1 MTHVTNLGPDSSF
14 RRPFARFKGLLIAAC
29 VLVISA
35 DIAAQVPAEGQAQ
48 AGAQAATQSRIES
61 AVLKAETGTTSPTL
75 TLYRQLRSVGIDPH
89 RVYHIRDGDFD
100 REDIHISLTE
110 GTVGF
115 TQEVDGRVTGAFFEG
130 EGELLLVPPNQTE
143 RASLALFA
151 HVPVLEEKF
160 ATAYFRFNDSTYQEL
175 QSSVRAIPA
184 EQMQGFVDRWNALA
198 QNLADA
204 DALRLLVA
212 ADNSGSARIF
222 HARVGGLRLGTFDV
236 NLDTSFEDQIYAA
249 QAGQSTDGRNYY
261 DLWTAFPMR
270 SARKDAQGPGE
281 PPALFAISSF
291 KIKTHVLPTHDLD
304 VEATLRVRSH
314 RDGLRALPFELS
326 RFLQLKSVTL
336 GSDSAGFI
344 QNEALDGSQ
353 LARRGNDLFVVLL
366 PRALRAGEEA
376 ELKFTYSG
384 SVLSEAGGGLMYV
397 GARGIWY
404 PNQGPAMATFD
415 LEFRYPSTWTLVA
428 SGHRTSLETVSN
440 EQVSHW
446 TLDRPVPLAGF
457 NLGEYVSSSAH
468 AGDVL
473 VETYAARGLENRLQ
487 HALTT
492 QQPTTHVNPRTGR
505 VVVETSTVTPLFS
518 PAEQVKPLTQRAAET
533 INFISGRIGSF
544 PFPSLALTQM
554 PGSASQG
561 WPGMVYLS
569 SYAFLDPAV
578 WDQPQMR
585 ISDFN
590 RILYDKL
597 MPAHEIAHQWWGDSV
612 MWASYRDEWLMEAL
626 SNELALLELE
636 RASPDKFKVA
646 MQYYRNVLL
655 EKNRDG
661 LEHKDAGAVTL
672 GLRLAS
678 SKFPEAYDKVLYGRG
693 TWLLHMLRMMLR
705 ESGETKTGGARG
717 RDSGGGDE
725 LFFQVLRSLHE
736 QHTASRLSTA
746 EVQRAFEKA
755 LPKSLFYENRQS
767 LDWFFSNWVNGT
779 AIPKLEATD
788 VRVVHK
794 SSGSVVTGKLMQ
806 TETPEDFVTSVPIY
820 GASATPAEPV
830 FLGRVFA
837 DGRETEFRLEAPA
850 GVTRVLVDP
859 YETVLRRP

>member
-1 MTHVTNLGPDSSF
+1 MTHVTNLRLARPLADSG
-14 RRPFARFKGLLIAAC
+14 ARCMVRSGALISLF
-29 VLVISA
+29 VILVAGASA
-35 DIAAQVPAEGQAQ
+35 QSQ
-48 AGAQAATQSRIES
+48 AGEQPGTAAASQARIEGAPRTES
-61 AVLKAETGTTSPTL
+61 VAPSPTL
-75 TLYRQLRSVGIDPH
+75 TLYRQLRSVGLDPH
-89 RVYHIRDGDFD
+89 KVYHIRDGDFD
-100 REDIHISLTE
+100 REDIHLSLTE
-110 GTVGF
+110 GTIAF
-115 TQEVDGRVTGAFFEG
+115 TQEIDGQVTGAFFEG
-130 EGELLLVPPNQTE
+130 EGEMLLVPANQTE
-143 RASLALFA
+143 RRSLALFA
-151 HVPVLEEKF
+151 HMPVLEEKF
-160 ATAYFRFNDSTYQEL
+160 ATAYFRFNDATYKEL
-175 QSSVRAIPA
+175 LGSVRPLPA
-184 EQMQGFVDRWNALA
+184 DQMQEFVARWNALA

-212 ADNSGSARIF
+212 AHNSGSARIF
-222 HARVGGLRLGTFDV
+222 HARIGGLKLGTFDV

-249 QAGQSTDGRNYY
+249 QTGQSPEGRNYY

-270 SARKDAQGPGE
+270 SARQNAAGLNAS
-281 PPALFAISSF
+281 PALFTISGF
-291 KIKTHVLPTHDLD
+291 KIKTHVLPTHELD
-304 VEATLRVRSH
+304 VEATLHVRSH

-336 GSDSAGFI
+336 GADPAEFI

-376 ELKFTYSG
+376 ELRFVYSG

-415 LEFRYPSTWTLVA
+415 LEFRYPATWTLVA
-428 SGHRTSLETVSN
+428 SGHRTSLETVGS

-446 TLDRPVPLAGF
+446 KLDRPVPLAGF
-457 NLGEYVSSSAH
+457 NLGEYVSSSAR

-473 VETYAARGLENRLQ
+473 VETYAARGLESRLQ

-492 QQPTTHVNPRTGR
+492 QQTTTHLNPRTGR

-533 INFISGRIGSF
+533 INFISSRIGPY

-561 WPGMVYLS
+561 WPGLVYLS
-569 SYAFLDPAV
+569 SYAFLDPSV

-585 ISDFN
+585 ISEFN

-626 SNELALLELE
+626 ANELALLELE

-646 MQYYRNVLL
+646 MQNYRNVLL
-655 EKNRDG
+655 EKNKDG
-661 LEHKDAGAVTL
+661 LEYKDAGAVTL

-705 ESGETKTGGARG
+705 ENAEAKTGAAHG
-717 RDSGGGDE
+717 RDPNADDE
-725 LFFQVLRSLHE
+725 LFFQVLRTLHE
-736 QHTASRLSTA
+736 QHVASRISSA
-746 EVQRAFEKA
+746 DVQQAFEKV
-755 LPKSLFYENRQS
+755 LPKSLFYENKQS
-767 LDWFFSNWVNGT
+767 LDWFFANWVNGT

-788 VRVVHK
+788 VHVARK
-794 SSGSVVTGKLMQ
+794 AGSAIVTGKLVQ

-820 GASATPAEPV
+820 GASAAPGEQPV

-837 DGRETEFRLEAPA
+837 DGKETDFRLEAPVA
-850 GVTRVLVDP
+850 VTHILVDP
-859 YETVLRRP
+859 HDTVLRRP